1 MAALYRLSLK
11 RLNQFGNAV
20 NSFTNTANRSSN
32 AFCFQRNGG
41 SPSRLTTRG
50 AEVRSFR
57 CTAVGRAMQVSSTNI
72 PELNDFEALGYSFNS
87 HEELYKFSLNEPEIF
102 WGTLAR
108 NRLRWY
114 RKFDE
119 VMDCNLQEGKIAWF
133 QGGKINVSVNCIDR
147 HKEASPDRVALIW
160 EKDEPN
166 QEERITYKQLYEMTN
181 QLANSLRRQ
190 GVKRG
195 DRVAI
200 YMPVSPHTVAAM
212 LACARIGAIHS
223 VVFAG
228 FSAEALASRII
239 DAGVETVM
247 TTDQAVRGGKVIGL
261 KATVDKAMEQCPKVK
276 RVFVSKRTG
285 ADIPMYDR
293 DIPMEEAMAQES
305 TECEPEVLDSE
316 DLLFMLY
323 TSGSTG
329 SPKGLAHSQA
339 GYLLYASLTHKFV
352 FDYQPGD
359 VYACVADVGW
369 ITGHSYVVYGP
380 LSNGATTVL
389 FESIPTYPDPGRY
402 WEMVERLKINQIYVA
417 PTAVRLLLK
426 SGDSY
431 VTKYDRSTLRTLGC
445 VGEPLNHEAWD
456 WYNNVVGEG
465 RCSLADTWWQ
475 TETGG
480 ICITP
485 RPSAPNAEITGGPM
499 RPFFGIEPALLDE
512 KCREVTVNNEPG
524 ALCIRKPWPGIART
538 IYGNHKRYLETYL
551 SPYPGFYFS
560 GDGAVRDDKGYYHIT
575 GRMDDVINVTGHR
588 LGTAEVED
596 AMDEHPAVAE
606 TAVVGY
612 PHDIKGEGVYA
623 YVTLKDDVTE
633 SEGDIIKE
641 LKALVRQKIAAYAV
655 PDIIQITPGLPKT
668 RSGKIM
674 RRVLRKVSAD
684 QSDELGDVSTLADP
698 SIVEIIV
705 KNHDKVAKK

>member
-1 MAALYRLSLK
+1 MAATYRSSLK
-11 RLNQFGNAV
+11 RLNQLGNAV
-20 NSFTNTANRSSN
+20 NSFNNTAIRSSVVCS
-32 AFCFQRNGG
+32 FRWTMR
-41 SPSRLTTRG
+41 SPSSLNFRG
-50 AEVRSFR
+50 PDVRSFR
-57 CTAVGRAMQVSSTNI
+57 STAAVRAMQVSSTNI
-72 PELNDFEALGYSFNS
+72 PELNDFEALGYSFDS
-87 HEELYKFSLNEPEIF
+87 HEELYKFSLNEPETF

-108 NRLRWY
+108 TRLQWY

-147 HKEASPDRVALIW
+147 HKEAAPDRVALIW

-166 QEERITYKQLYEMTN
+166 QAEKITYKQLYEMTN
-181 QLANSLRRQ
+181 QLANSLRRH

-200 YMPVSPHTVAAM
+200 YMPVSPLTVAAM

-239 DAGVETVM
+239 DAGVETVL
-247 TTDQAVRGGKVIGL
+247 TTDQAVRGGKVIDL

-285 ADIPMYDR
+285 ADVPMYER
-293 DIPMEEAMAQES
+293 DIPMEEAMAHES
-305 TECEPEVLDSE
+305 TECEPEVMSSE

-329 SPKGLAHSQA
+329 SAKGLSHSQA

-359 VYACVADVGW
+359 IYACVADVGW

-402 WEMVERLKINQIYVA
+402 WEMVERLKVNQIYVA

-499 RPFFGIEPALLDE
+499 RPFFGIEPVLLDE
-512 KCREVTVNNEPG
+512 KCQEITVNNEPG
-524 ALCIRKPWPGIART
+524 ALCIRRPWPGIART
-538 IYGNHKRYLETYL
+538 IYGNHTRYLETYL
-551 SPYPGFYFS
+551 SPYPGVYFS
-560 GDGAVRDDKGYYHIT
+560 GDGAIRDDKGYYHIT

-596 AMDEHPAVAE
+596 AM
-606 TAVVGY
+606 
-612 PHDIKGEGVYA
+612 VY
-623 YVTLKDDVTE
+623 
-633 SEGDIIKE
+633 
-641 LKALVRQKIAAYAV
+641 
-655 PDIIQITPGLPKT
+655 
-668 RSGKIM
+668 M
-674 RRVLRKVSAD
+674 
-684 QSDELGDVSTLADP
+684 
-698 SIVEIIV
+698 
-705 KNHDKVAKK
+705 HM